1 MLKQLRKFSAPDD
14 RALKVGISGGIG
26 SGKTAF
32 TNCLAALGGVRFD
45 ADEVLRT
52 ITGSPGRALTQIRE
66 AFGASVWEPG
76 GQLNR
81 AALAKLI
88 FTDPA
93 EKARLECILHPLV
106 WQEMDRVVAPLK
118 PGDVLL
124 AEIPLLTETG
134 NHTRFDCCVMV
145 DAPLEVRL
153 SRLIGGRQLTEAQ
166 ARARINAQ
174 ASRVQ
179 REAIATFW
187 VDNCGTP
194 EDLNADATALWNLLS
209 RV

>member
-1 MLKQLRKFSAPDD
+1 MES
-14 RALKVGISGGIG
+14 
-26 SGKTAF
+26 
-32 TNCLAALGGVRFD
+32 
-45 ADEVLRT
+45 
-52 ITGSPGRALTQIRE
+52 
-66 AFGASVWEPG
+66 
-76 GQLNR
+76 
-81 AALAKLI
+81 
-88 FTDPA
+88 
-93 EKARLECILHPLV
+93 ILHPLV
-106 WQEMDRVVAPLK
+106 WQEMDLVLASLE

-194 EDLNADATALWNLLS
+194 EDLNAEATALWNLLS